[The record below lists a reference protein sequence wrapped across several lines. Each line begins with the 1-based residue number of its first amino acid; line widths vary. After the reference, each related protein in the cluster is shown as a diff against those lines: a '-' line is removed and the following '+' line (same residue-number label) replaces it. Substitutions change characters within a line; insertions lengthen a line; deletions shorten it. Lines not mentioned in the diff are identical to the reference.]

1 MSAENT
7 AQQDTAKCPRH
18 RRILCFDPSAEVQ
31 PQTAK
36 TTRTTKLSATNT
48 STSRSVQHTEKDN
61 APSVTQT
68 KPTILGG
75 NKPKRRVQPI
85 RCSAVPQTGGSFVK
99 EAEKSIPPQQ
109 HQKDPVT
116 KNSHK
121 QDHSIHNQESQSAS
135 TSRVDA
141 SQPETSKK
149 SDSGRRSKSI
159 DRKHNHDK
167 DGDGDGA
174 KGGAKDSRSSRS
186 LSSDSVLKLGTRKEK
201 EESSRK
207 ELAEKAPAKTREG
220 RTEKRTPSQEVPSVT
235 ANKENEMKGSMQ
247 EQQQQSTPSSS
258 ASRDFSPPAVTQP
271 TSNPQSKATKAP
283 SKTSSLAKQ
292 AAEMLQDIQGVNP
305 PSTPVKRPGAG
316 SSDLSLPRTP
326 GTGRNQEEPADCP
339 RTPSRQKKGKDVE
352 GTPKHLMPPT
362 TPDVPTCS
370 PASEAGSENSINM
383 AAHTLMILSRAAIA
397 RTGTP
402 LKDSLRQDGVG
413 EKSPTSSKNSKKR
426 KPSSPTTSPPAKKE
440 RVSNLNVLWC

>member
-7 AQQDTAKCPRH
+7 AQSDTAKCPRH
-18 RRILCFDPSAEVQ
+18 RRILCFDSSAEIQ

-36 TTRTTKLSATNT
+36 TTKASKPPATNT

-61 APSVTQT
+61 AQSVAQT
-68 KPTILGG
+68 KSTILGG

-99 EAEKSIPPQQ
+99 EAEKSVPPQQ
-109 HQKDPVT
+109 HKKDSV
-116 KNSHK
+116 KNNSNK
-121 QDHSIHNQESQSAS
+121 QDDSIHNQESRSAS
-135 TSRVDA
+135 TSKVDA
-141 SQPETSKK
+141 SQPETLKK
-149 SDSGRRSKSI
+149 SESGRRSKSI

-167 DGDGDGA
+167 DGDGA
-174 KGGAKDSRSSRS
+174 KAKNSCSSRS
-186 LSSDSVLKLGTRKEK
+186 LSSDSALKSGTRKEK

-271 TSNPQSKATKAP
+271 TSNPQSKATKAS

-292 AAEMLQDIQGVNP
+292 AAEMLQDIQGLNP

-326 GTGRNQEEPADCP
+326 GTVRNQEEPADCS
-339 RTPSRQKKGKDVE
+339 RTPSQQKKGKDVE

-413 EKSPTSSKNSKKR
+413 EKSPTTSKNSKKR
-426 KPSSPTTSPPAKKE
+426 KLSSPTTSPPAKKE
-440 RVSNLNVLWC
+440 RVSTTQVFE

>member
-7 AQQDTAKCPRH
+7 PQQDTAKCPRH
-18 RRILCFDPSAEVQ
+18 RRILCFDSSAEVH

-36 TTRTTKLSATNT
+36 TTRTTKPPATDT
-48 STSRSVQHTEKDN
+48 STSRSVQQTEKDN
-61 APSVTQT
+61 AQSATQT

-99 EAEKSIPPQQ
+99 EAEKSVPPQQ
-109 HQKDPVT
+109 HKKDPV
-116 KNSHK
+116 KKSSHK
-121 QDHSIHNQESQSAS
+121 QEESQSAS

-141 SQPETSKK
+141 SQPDTLKK
-149 SDSGRRSKSI
+149 SESGKRSKSI
-159 DRKHNHDK
+159 DRKHSHDK
-167 DGDGDGA
+167 DGDGE
-174 KGGAKDSRSSRS
+174 KAKDSHSSRS
-186 LSSDSVLKLGTRKEK
+186 LSSDSALKSGTRKEK

-220 RTEKRTPSQEVPSVT
+220 RTEKRTPSEEVPSVT
-235 ANKENEMKGSMQ
+235 ANKENEIKGSTQ
-247 EQQQQSTPSSS
+247 EKQQQSTPSTS
-258 ASRDFSPPAVTQP
+258 ASRDFSPPAATQP
-271 TSNPQSKATKAP
+271 SSNPQSKATKAL
-283 SKTSSLAKQ
+283 SKTSSLVKQ
-292 AAEMLQDIQGVNP
+292 AAEMLQDIQGLNP

-326 GTGRNQEEPADCP
+326 GTGRNPEEPADCP

-440 RVSNLNVLWC
+440 RVSTTQVFEQAYVLKMR